1 MQLDL
6 IAHGQ
11 PLVFRQKRINTKK
24 HSCFFFT
31 RMQIFDTLKWVRD
44 MERIIMHIDVNNA
57 FLSWTAVDL
66 LNNGSKYDI
75 RSSYAVIGGDPK
87 ARKGIVLAKSTPCKK
102 LGIHTAE
109 TLYEAKKKC
118 PAVRI
123 YPPNYQL
130 YSDMS
135 HKLFALLSK
144 YSPDIEVASIDECYL
159 DYGKVKGLYGDEVEF
174 AYKLKEEIK
183 NTLGFTVNIGIA
195 NNKLCA
201 KMASDFSKPDK
212 VHTLYQQEIE
222 EKMYPLPIGELFG
235 IGKKTAPKL
244 EQLGIHTIGDL
255 AHFDENILY
264 KYFKNQALPMIDM
277 ARGIDNSPV
286 VSEKQD
292 PESISN
298 EITLDHDVTSLEQ
311 LYPYLMSLAE
321 SVGIRLRRKNKY
333 ANVICVILKDNYFKR
348 RTHQMKLDNVT
359 NITKEIYEVSQKIL
373 KEMWNEEPI
382 RLIGIKLDKLTDT
395 IVYQGSLFENGEKRH
410 QDSQIESTIDKLKE
424 KFGSQVITKASLKNN
439 TSKTSKLEK

>member
-1 MQLDL
+1 
-6 IAHGQ
+6 
-11 PLVFRQKRINTKK
+11 
-24 HSCFFFT
+24 
-31 RMQIFDTLKWVRD
+31 

-66 LNNGSKYDI
+66 LNQGAKYDI

-109 TLYEAKKKC
+109 TLYEAKRKC

-130 YSDMS
+130 YSSMS
-135 HKLFALLSK
+135 HKLFELLSK

-159 DYGKVKGLYGDEVEF
+159 DYGKVKKLYGDEIEF
-174 AYKLKEEIK
+174 AYKLKDEIK

-212 VHTLYQQEIE
+212 VHTLYQNEII
-222 EKMYPLPIGELFG
+222 EKMHPLPIGELFG
-235 IGKKTAPKL
+235 IGKKTTPKL

-264 KYFKNQALPMIDM
+264 KYFKNQARAMIDM
-277 ARGIDNSPV
+277 ANGIDHNPV
-286 VSEKQD
+286 VSERVD

-298 EITLDHDVTSLEQ
+298 EITLDHDITEISQ
-311 LYPYLMSLAE
+311 LYPYLMSLSE

-333 ANVICVILKDNYFKR
+333 ANVVCVVLKDNYFKR
-348 RTHQMKLDNVT
+348 KSHQIKLDNAT
-359 NITKEIYEVSQKIL
+359 NITKEIYEISKRIL
-373 KEMWNEEPI
+373 QEMWKEEAV
-382 RLIGIKLDKLTDT
+382 RLIGVRLDKLTDN
-395 IVYQGSLFENGEKRH
+395 IVYQGSLFEDASTRH
-410 QDSQIESTIDKLKE
+410 QDTQIETTIDQLKE
-424 KFGSQVITKASLKNN
+424 KFGSKIITKASLKDN
-439 TSKTSKLEK
+439 SHKTPKFEK